1 MKRLWILCVCTLF
14 LLVGC
19 SKQSEKVQT
28 TITQEQAKTIALE
41 HAGLTEEEVTFTK
54 EAMDQEGPKTVY
66 EFEFYFNQT
75 EYEYEIDATTKS
87 ILSSN
92 KEEKVVKQQEKT
104 KEETIQQEE
113 NTSTNITQEKA
124 IEIAKE
130 TIGIGD
136 ARVVSVYSE
145 VDDGQEKIKVI
156 LQANTMKYEVEIDQT
171 SGAVIEVD
179 QDSIYDD

>member
-1 MKRLWILCVCTLF
+1 MKQLWVLCICTLV

-19 SKQSEKVQT
+19 SKTNEQAQSK
-28 TITQEQAKTIALE
+28 ITQEEAKMIVLE
-41 HAGLTEEEVTFTK
+41 HAGLKDENVTFTK
-54 EAMDQEGPKTVY
+54 EAIDQEGPKTVY

-75 EYEYEIDATTKS
+75 EYEYEIDATTKT

-92 KEEKVVKQQEKT
+92 KEEKAVKQPEKT
-104 KEETIQQEE
+104 QEETIQQEE

-124 IEIAKE
+124 IEIAEE

-136 ARVVSVYSE
+136 AQVVSVYSE

-171 SGAVIEVD
+171 SGADRKSVV
-179 QDSIYDD
+179 